1 MTLGFG
7 CLAHMTRPV
16 QAVGSIHI
24 SYHFGNGDK
33 ALVQMEGLPGQEA
46 TRYKLMTLDVDAF

>member
-1 MTLGFG
+1 
-7 CLAHMTRPV
+7 MTRPV

-46 TRYKLMTLDVDAF
+46 TGYKLMTLDVDAF

>member
-1 MTLGFG
+1 VTLGFG
-7 CLAHMTRPV
+7 CLAHLTRPV
-16 QAVGSIHI
+16 PAVGSIHI

-46 TRYKLMTLDVDAF
+46 TGYKLMTLDVDAF